1 CFEVTFSVRFGVK
14 IELVCFCLQKEKSA
28 FLLGKMIKLR
38 NIFVNWEFFLIV
50 FLPVVLMPLLF
61 IPDDDLL
68 HNDRPSTKFKCAYV
82 VILMAVYWM
91 VEALPLAVTSLM
103 PMVLFPLLGIQ
114 DTGLYTKNVHSFVFI
129 GDLKMYV
136 LCLGVQFHDPSI
148 SEVPNYC
155 HHSNLALKN
164 GFIELKQN
172 AKLVLCCR
180 VSKNYMKE
188 TNMMFVGGLMIALA
202 VEFCNLH
209 RRIAL
214 KVMTTVGCSPVRLT
228 LGVMLT
234 TTFLSMWINNTATA
248 AMVIPITIAV
258 LDEIYPPREQQSS
271 TRKRRPSVFREKSDA
286 DLPFLAVKYSHHPKN
301 KPIRQMNA
309 QGKMV
314 IVDPSETAR
323 FIPSGEANAID
334 IDVDVSQNGKYLDM
348 SFATWMVYNIPPM
361 AINVAL
367 CWVYL
372 VVYYI
377 GVPDRMCFWRKYNE
391 KRRLEQEEETQKQKV
406 VAKVLEEKYKAL
418 GPMTFHE
425 IAVFTLFILIVL
437 LWLFREPRFMSGWS
451 DYIAKVDI
459 GDSTAAILVVLLLFI
474 IPRDLNAF
482 LGRGEHANNPVK
494 VPALLEWKY
503 IQHSLP
509 WGVVFLMGGGFALSD
524 GAVYSGLSHWL
535 GRQLSYLD
543 ALPKEWILI
552 IVMVLAA
559 GCTEVASNSA
569 TVNVFLPMLI
579 ALSESLQIH
588 PLYLTVPVTVTC
600 SYAFLL
606 PVATPPN
613 ALVFQGAGGDITIPE
628 MLKVMIF
635 PNIMCLII
643 LFFFHIS
650 YGTLLFNFGDYEY
663 ESFNMTAATMLTSHG

>member
-1 CFEVTFSVRFGVK
+1 
-14 IELVCFCLQKEKSA
+14 
-28 FLLGKMIKLR
+28 MIKFR
-38 NIFVNWEFFLIV
+38 NIFVNWEFFLITI
-50 FLPVVLMPLLF
+50 LPVVLMPLLF

-82 VILMAVYWM
+82 VILMAVFWM
-91 VEALPLAVTSLM
+91 VEAIPLAVTSLI

-114 DTGLYTKNVHSFVFI
+114 DTG
-129 GDLKMYV
+129 
-136 LCLGVQFHDPSI
+136 
-148 SEVPNYC
+148 
-155 HHSNLALKN
+155 
-164 GFIELKQN
+164 
-172 AKLVLCCR
+172 R

-258 LDEIYPPREQQSS
+258 LEEIYPPREQQT
-271 TRKRRPSVFREKSDA
+271 TRRRRPSVFREKSDA
-286 DLPFLAVKYSHHPKN
+286 DLPFLAVKYSHNVN
-301 KPIRQMNA
+301 KPIRQMNP

-314 IVDPSETAR
+314 IVDPSETTR
-323 FIPSGEANAID
+323 FIPNGETNAID
-334 IDVDVSQNGKYLDM
+334 IEMETVHPDDLKKKKLKKMLLFSICLASNLGGTGVITGTASNLVFQELIRPVDVSQNGKYLDM

-367 CWVYL
+367 CWLYL
-372 VVYYI
+372 VIYYI
-377 GVPDRMCFWRKYNE
+377 GVPDWMCFWRKYNE
-391 KRRLEQEEETQKQKV
+391 KKRLEQDEETQKQKV
-406 VAKVLEEKYKAL
+406 VEKVLAEKYKAL

-437 LWLFREPRFMSGWS
+437 LWLFREPRFMTGWS
-451 DYIAKVDI
+451 DYVAAVDV
-459 GDSTAAILVVLLLFI
+459 GDSTAAIFVVLLLFI

-535 GRQLSYLD
+535 GKQLSYLD

-552 IVMVLAA
+552 IVMLLAA

-579 ALSESLQIH
+579 AL
-588 PLYLTVPVTVTC
+588 VR
-600 SYAFLL
+600 
-606 PVATPPN
+606 
-613 ALVFQGAGGDITIPE
+613 
-628 MLKVMIF
+628 K
-635 PNIMCLII
+635 
-643 LFFFHIS
+643 
-650 YGTLLFNFGDYEY
+650 
-663 ESFNMTAATMLTSHG
+663 